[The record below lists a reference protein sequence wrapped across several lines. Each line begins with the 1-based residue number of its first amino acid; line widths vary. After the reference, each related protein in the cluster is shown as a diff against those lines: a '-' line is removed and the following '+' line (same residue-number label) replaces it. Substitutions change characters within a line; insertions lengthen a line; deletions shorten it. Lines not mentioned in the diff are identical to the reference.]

1 GLPPDRLPA
10 ARRHLAELTPML
22 ALPSV
27 REAVLATADHH
38 ELPFL
43 RHRVAH
49 ALYRHG
55 GPASDIAPLLLDTPQ
70 TGAPWIVHTL
80 EEAAEHA
87 LRTGAPDHAARILRH
102 ALGGPVAPARH
113 CSLTLRLS
121 ALDMLHSSRSGIRR
135 LHESLQRA
143 DCHDPCAVSEA
154 LSGALAA
161 QGHVDTAIRVL
172 EDTGR
177 TIDDE
182 QLTAVVRVG
191 VAALA
196 SQDARTWHHA
206 ADEMRTLAPHAPE
219 SVEPLVCA
227 LLTIHEGGTG
237 RIDAHTAVQRVTA
250 RLHAPV
256 HPRLRTAFTAGAA
269 AVLEWA
275 DHLDEARGLLAR
287 ELPALP
293 ALPVA
298 LDLTSQA
305 HLHLF
310 TVHATVER
318 KLGRFRHL
326 VDRLTPLLDG
336 VRDPAVRLPYL
347 RALTAHAWHELGR
360 TDLAHRH
367 LDALGAFDEPGVS
380 WEWEEVLHTRARIHL
395 DSGEWQQALTAYR
408 RCGERHAVRG
418 FVNPVGQPWRSGA
431 AIALA
436 HLSRHTEARALAD
449 EGLRYAHAWGTPRHI
464 GTALRARALT
474 LGGRERLETLEEA
487 ARVLGTAPAP
497 TELIETLT
505 DLGRA
510 QIVSGRRRKGRET
523 LRDAQGLA
531 RTLLPAAPG
540 PATDV
545 LSTGAG
551 PLTPRLVALVDAALR
566 ASESGRPCRRTDPS
580 PALLPVD
587 ELTSAER
594 RIVELAVQGLTND
607 QICASL
613 HLARRTVESHLTKAY
628 RKLGVT
634 RRTQLA
640 TRLAVGAATTGR

>member
-1 GLPPDRLPA
+1 
-10 ARRHLAELTPML
+10 
-22 ALPSV
+22 
-27 REAVLATADHH
+27 
-38 ELPFL
+38 
-43 RHRVAH
+43 
-49 ALYRHG
+49 
-55 GPASDIAPLLLDTPQ
+55 
-70 TGAPWIVHTL
+70 
-80 EEAAEHA
+80 
-87 LRTGAPDHAARILRH
+87 
-102 ALGGPVAPARH
+102 
-113 CSLTLRLS
+113 
-121 ALDMLHSSRSGIRR
+121 
-135 LHESLQRA
+135 
-143 DCHDPCAVSEA
+143 
-154 LSGALAA
+154 
-161 QGHVDTAIRVL
+161 
-172 EDTGR
+172 
-177 TIDDE
+177 
-182 QLTAVVRVG
+182 
-191 VAALA
+191 
-196 SQDARTWHHA
+196 
-206 ADEMRTLAPHAPE
+206 MRTLAPHAPE